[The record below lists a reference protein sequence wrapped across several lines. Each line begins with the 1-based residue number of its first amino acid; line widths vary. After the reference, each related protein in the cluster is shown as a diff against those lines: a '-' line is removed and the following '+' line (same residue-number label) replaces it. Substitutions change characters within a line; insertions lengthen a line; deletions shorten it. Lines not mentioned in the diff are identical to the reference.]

1 MTLAPIRR
9 PSPVRLMGEPAV
21 PRSFVWTGNPPRWVD
36 PPPELP
42 AFLKRPG
49 AVT

>member
-21 PRSFVWTGNPPRWVD
+21 PCSFVWTGNPPRWVD

-42 AFLKRPG
+42 AFVKRPG